1 MPGCWARNRRAA
13 CSWAPDGV
21 AVRVCALQS
30 GTSADGIDMLVV
42 DAEIDGDALSV
53 NAVRD
58 QRSRPGG
65 LARAGAAALD
75 RRPAR
80 AGHEVRRSGAA
91 RVLVSGGGVHN
102 PVLMRRLAAP
112 ARVAST
118 AERVASTAE
127 RGVDPDSRENLTFA
141 VVGLLSW
148 FGTPVEAGGAARRIA
163 GRFTPSP
170 QGLVLPAPRPSLTR
184 MEIRE

>member
-1 MPGCWARNRRAA
+1 M
-13 CSWAPDGV
+13 
-21 AVRVCALQS
+21 
-30 GTSADGIDMLVV
+30 
-42 DAEIDGDALSV
+42 
-53 NAVRD
+53 
-58 QRSRPGG
+58 
-65 LARAGAAALD
+65 
-75 RRPAR
+75 
-80 AGHEVRRSGAA
+80 RRSGAA

-118 AERVASTAE
+118 AER
-127 RGVDPDSRENLTFA
+127 GVDTDSRENLMFA

-163 GRFTPSP
+163 GRFTLSP

>member
-1 MPGCWARNRRAA
+1 M
-13 CSWAPDGV
+13 
-21 AVRVCALQS
+21 
-30 GTSADGIDMLVV
+30 
-42 DAEIDGDALSV
+42 
-53 NAVRD
+53 
-58 QRSRPGG
+58 
-65 LARAGAAALD
+65 
-75 RRPAR
+75 
-80 AGHEVRRSGAA
+80 RRSGAA

-127 RGVDPDSRENLTFA
+127 RGVDPDSRENLMFA

>member
-1 MPGCWARNRRAA
+1 M
-13 CSWAPDGV
+13 
-21 AVRVCALQS
+21 
-30 GTSADGIDMLVV
+30 
-42 DAEIDGDALSV
+42 
-53 NAVRD
+53 
-58 QRSRPGG
+58 
-65 LARAGAAALD
+65 
-75 RRPAR
+75 
-80 AGHEVRRSGAA
+80 RRSGAA

-112 ARVAST
+112 A
-118 AERVASTAE
+118 RVASTAE